1 MTALRSTARLQFHR
15 GFTFDDAAALVDY
28 FAALG
33 VSHLYASPITTAQPG
48 STHGYDTVDYA
59 RVNPELGGEAALDRL
74 VTKLRAQGMG
84 LVVDI
89 VPNHMGVGGA
99 HNEWWLDILTWGR
112 HSEFARYFDVDWH
125 SPDPALRGKVLAP
138 FLGAPYGEELQARK
152 IVLGWDSDR
161 AQFLVEY
168 GPHRFPICPTD
179 YASMFRAADTP
190 ALAPLVESFN
200 QLGSQ
205 PEDRPRAA
213 MARERLR
220 GFAADAGRRQAL
232 EAVLAAHAAPEVLH
246 RLLERQHFRLAW
258 WRTASDEVNWRRFFD
273 ISALIGMR
281 VERPEV
287 FEASHALIF
296 RLYAQGTIDGVRID
310 HVDGLAEPR
319 EYCQRLRLRLDQL
332 RGQRPAALR
341 EEPAPLV
348 VEKILARDEPMR
360 KDWEVDGT
368 TGYDF
373 MDQVGALLHDP
384 SGAAPLDAWWRAQ
397 PGASTLPFEEQALR
411 AKRQVLAENLAAEV
425 DRSARAL
432 HRIAR
437 DDIATRDNTFGS
449 IKRVLTEYVVHF
461 PVYRV
466 YPENGT
472 RSAEDNR
479 FFDRAR
485 EGARLQLRHADEAML
500 ERLDGW
506 LGGGGSGMAT
516 GNASGSGTDTGG
528 VDGAGATPSAAG
540 GVPAYPTPAGSH
552 RRAALIVFSQLTSP
566 TAAKAIEDTVCYR
579 YGRLISRNE
588 VGANPAELAL
598 GVDAFHE
605 LNAARA
611 SDFPRAWLTT
621 ATHDHKRG
629 EDTRARLA
637 VISEIPERWAATVTH
652 WQSLNAVHK
661 TPRAQRRTEGP
672 QGVQEGR
679 QETQSSRLSGTSP
692 HTAAANV
699 DGIVDPAAT
708 DDDSNVSS
716 NPPDPEASTEAMLYE
731 ALVGA
736 WPLDLS
742 PDDAQGVQSFAE
754 RVAAWLEKG
763 LREAKLRTDWFTPD
777 AAYETACRE
786 FLFAILAPAQRQGFL
801 GELAAFVSQIA
812 AAGVVN
818 SLQQTLLRLTSPGVA
833 DLYQGTEFWDFSMVD
848 PDNRRPVDFALRRAA
863 LGANAPADLLAHW
876 RDGRVKL
883 AVIQSALTL
892 RARHPDLFVGGDYL
906 PLAIEGTLARHVI
919 AFARASRTDGSLA
932 IAIASRLPGA
942 VLGNA
947 EQPLIKPSDWAD
959 TRVLIPEQLRAR
971 FTDVL
976 AGNTFEAA
984 ASLPLRDVLGALPVA
999 LLSNET

>member
-15 GFTFDDAAALVDY
+15 GFTFEDAAALVDY

-59 RVNPELGGEAALDRL
+59 RVNPELGGEAALGRL
-74 VTKLRAQGMG
+74 VAKLRAHRMG

-99 HNEWWLDILTWGR
+99 HNAWWLDILTWGR

-138 FLGAPYGEELQARK
+138 FLGGPYGEELQARK
-152 IVLGWDSDR
+152 IVLGWDSER

-179 YASMFRAADTP
+179 YASMFRTADAP
-190 ALAPLVESFN
+190 ALAPLIESFH

-213 MARERLR
+213 AAHERLR
-220 GFAADAGRRQAL
+220 AFATDAGRRSAL
-232 EAVLAAHAAPEVLH
+232 DAVLEAHAAPEVLH

-296 RLYAQGTIDGVRID
+296 RLYAQGEIDGVRVD

-332 RGQRPAALR
+332 RSLRPAGLR

-360 KDWEVDGT
+360 TDWGIDGT

-384 SGAAPLDAWWRAQ
+384 SGAAPLEAWWRAL
-397 PGASTLPFEEQALR
+397 PGASALSFEAQALR
-411 AKRQVLAENLAAEV
+411 AKRQMLAENLAAEV
-425 DRSARAL
+425 DRSTRAL

-461 PVYRV
+461 PVYRI

-485 EGARLQLRHADEAML
+485 EGARAQLRHADEAML

-506 LGGGGSGMAT
+506 LGGSG
-516 GNASGSGTDTGG
+516 NESGTSIGQAN
-528 VDGAGATPSAAG
+528 GAGTTPASAG
-540 GVPAYPTPAGSH
+540 GAPAYPTPAGSH

-566 TAAKAIEDTVCYR
+566 TAAKAVEDTVCYR
-579 YGRLISRNE
+579 YGRLLSRNE
-588 VGANPAELAL
+588 VGANPSEIAL
-598 GVDAFHE
+598 TPGAFHE
-605 LNAARA
+605 VTAARA
-611 SDFPRAWLTT
+611 RDFPRAWLTT

-637 VISEIPERWAATVTH
+637 VISEIPERWAATVAH
-652 WQSLNAVHK
+652 WRSLNAVHK
-661 TPRAQRRTEGP
+661 TPRAKSDARMTSGAQVSPLSR
-672 QGVQEGR
+672 
-679 QETQSSRLSGTSP
+679 SSRQTNPATSD
-692 HTAAANV
+692 
-699 DGIVDPAAT
+699 DGLDLR
-708 DDDSNVSS
+708 
-716 NPPDPEASTEAMLYE
+716 DPEASTEAMLYE

-742 PDDAQGVQSFAE
+742 PEDAQGVQSFGE
-754 RVAAWLEKG
+754 RVAAWLEKA
-763 LREAKLRTDWFTPD
+763 LREAKLRTDWFTPN
-777 AAYETACRE
+777 AAYETACHD
-786 FLFAILAPAQRQGFL
+786 FLLAILAPSQRQGFL
-801 GELAAFVSQIA
+801 GELALFVGQIA
-812 AAGVVN
+812 AAGAIN
-818 SLQQTLLRLTSPGVA
+818 SLQQTLLRLASPGIA
-833 DLYQGTEFWDFSMVD
+833 DLYQGTELWDFSMVD

-863 LGANAPADLLAHW
+863 LEAGSPAGLLADW

-883 AVIQSALTL
+883 AIIRSALAL
-892 RARHPDLFVGGDYL
+892 RTRHPDLFVGGDYL
-906 PLAIEGTLARHVI
+906 PLVIKGPMDRHAI
-919 AFARASRTDGSLA
+919 AFARMSRMDGSMA
-932 IAIASRLPGA
+932 IAVASRLPGT

-947 EQPLIKPSDWAD
+947 DQPIIKPSDWAD
-959 TRVLIPEQLRAR
+959 TRLVIPELVRDR

-976 AGNTFEAA
+976 ADHAFEAA
-984 ASLPLRDVLGALPVA
+984 ASLPLSEVLAALPVA
-999 LLSNET
+999 LLSNEGSASQIQTQVRTESGNT

>member
-33 VSHLYASPITTAQPG
+33 ISHLYASPITTAQPG

-59 RVNPELGGEAALDRL
+59 RVNPELGGEAALSQL
-74 VTKLRAQGMG
+74 VAKLRDHGMG

-99 HNEWWLDILTWGR
+99 HNAWWLDILTWGR

-152 IVLGWDSDR
+152 IVLGWDSER

-179 YASMFRAADTP
+179 YASMFRTADTP
-190 ALAPLVESFN
+190 ALTPLIESFH

-205 PEDRPRAA
+205 PEDRPRVATA
-213 MARERLR
+213 CERLR
-220 GFAADAGRRQAL
+220 IFAADAGRQRAL
-232 EAVLAAHAAPEVLH
+232 DAVLAAHAAPEVLH

-296 RLYAQGTIDGVRID
+296 RLYAQGKIDGVRID

-332 RGQRPAALR
+332 RGQRPEGLR

-348 VEKILARDEPMR
+348 IEKILARDEPMR
-360 KDWEVDGT
+360 TDWEVDGT

-384 SGAAPLDAWWRAQ
+384 SGAAPLDAWWRTL
-397 PGASTLPFEEQALR
+397 PGASALPFQEQALR

-449 IKRVLTEYVVHF
+449 IKRVMTEYVVHF

-466 YPENGT
+466 YPENGM

-485 EGARLQLRHADEAML
+485 EAARTQLRHADEAML
-500 ERLDGW
+500 ERLDEW
-506 LGGGGSGMAT
+506 LGG
-516 GNASGSGTDTGG
+516 SGSSASSGSSTGIGTADG
-528 VDGAGATPSAAG
+528 VGAAPVSAGGAGAAPASTG

-588 VGANPAELAL
+588 VGANPSELAL
-598 GVDAFHE
+598 SPDAFHE
-605 LNAARA
+605 VTAARA
-611 SDFPRAWLTT
+611 RDFPRAWLTT

-652 WQSLNAVHK
+652 WRALNAVHK
-661 TPRAQRRTEGP
+661 TPRAKWAAKWAAKGAAKLPEMSRVSPQASSITTEGGP
-672 QGVQEGR
+672 
-679 QETQSSRLSGTSP
+679 
-692 HTAAANV
+692 
-699 DGIVDPAAT
+699 DPIGA
-708 DDDSNVSS
+708 DESNDLR
-716 NPPDPEASTEAMLYE
+716 DPEASTEAMLYE

-736 WPLDLS
+736 WPLELS
-742 PDDAQGVQSFAE
+742 PDDEQGVQSFGE
-754 RVAAWLEKG
+754 RVAAWLEKA

-777 AAYETACRE
+777 AAYETACRD
-786 FLFAILAPAQRQGFL
+786 FLFAILAPAQRKGFL
-801 GELAAFVSQIA
+801 GELASFVGQIA

-863 LGANAPADLLAHW
+863 LEAGSPAGLLADWH
-876 RDGRVKL
+876 DGRIKL
-883 AVIQSALTL
+883 AIIRSALAL
-892 RARHPDLFVGGDYL
+892 RTRHPDLFVGADYL
-906 PLAIEGTLARHVI
+906 PLAVEGPMDKHAI
-919 AFARASRTDGSLA
+919 AFARMSRTDGTLA
-932 IAIASRLPGA
+932 IAIASRLPGT

-947 EQPLIKPSDWAD
+947 KQPLIKPADWAD
-959 TRVLIPEQLRAR
+959 TRVVIPEHVRAR
-971 FTDVL
+971 FTDVF
-976 AGNTFEAA
+976 AEQAFEAA
-984 ASLPLRDVLGALPVA
+984 ASLPLREVLAALPVA